1 MLNPGKLLDGK
12 YEIIK
17 VLGQGGMGTV
27 YLCKNSRLGNLWAV
41 KEVNN
46 QYANQID
53 LLAEPNILK
62 NLSHIGIIR
71 IIDIFHEDD
80 NLYIVEDYVEGM
92 TLKEYVDLN
101 GPMSS
106 ELVVDISLQLC
117 SILDY
122 LHCFDPPIVY
132 RDLKPSNIMVKPFN
146 KVVLID
152 FGTARTYKENQEG
165 DTMILGSMGYIAPE
179 QLVNAQSNAKTDLY
193 SLGATMFFMLTGK
206 PRSLPAEI
214 MLDGN
219 YPENAA
225 GSLIRVIQK
234 ASAVD
239 PDSRYS
245 DVKLMMSE
253 LGAKRTDE
261 AYDKTMLI
269 NSHETIDEPLKT
281 VLLEEKKN
289 EKKGRLMPIPLLASL
304 IVFAIFLASI
314 IGNTA
319 TDAKAPETSVSPK
332 AAEKV
337 EPKEVVEVDTVV
349 TGILDINNAVRLG
362 RGDGEKEKGKG
373 KRDNNVQFVLDPPAS
388 ISNTKLSVLL
398 TSIEGVDQ
406 DVIAV
411 LSIQN
416 NADADL
422 KLDLSKTFLINGDD
436 ESTIAE
442 KSDSDSLIPI
452 PQSSSN
458 QELRLRFKDFNFEG
472 SPYTFRTVLS
482 STVNKDINLYI
493 DIEGMTDD

>member
-1 MLNPGKLLDGK
+1 MLNQGKLLDGK

-46 QYANQID
+46 QHANQID

-106 ELVVDISLQLC
+106 ELVEDISLQLC

-122 LHCFDPPIVY
+122 LHSFNPPIVY

-179 QLVNAQSNAKTDLY
+179 QLVNAQSNAQTDLY

-206 PRSLPAEI
+206 SRSLPAEV
-214 MLDGN
+214 MFDAN
-219 YPENAA
+219 YPENA
-225 GSLIRVIQK
+225 SKNLIRIIQK

-239 PDSRYS
+239 PASRYS
-245 DVKLMMSE
+245 DVKRMMSE
-253 LGAKRTDE
+253 LGSKISVE
-261 AYDKTMLI
+261 EYDKTMMM
-269 NSHETIDEPLKT
+269 NSHEAFDEPSKT
-281 VLLEEKKN
+281 VLLENKKSD
-289 EKKGRLMPIPLLASL
+289 KKSRLMPLPLLASL

-319 TDAKAPETSVSPK
+319 SDAKAASEPTVSPK

-337 EPKEVVEVDTVV
+337 EPKEAVEQDTVV
-349 TGILDINNAVRLG
+349 TGIMDINNPIRL
-362 RGDGEKEKGKG
+362 RGGDEKDKGKD
-373 KRDNNVQFVLDPPAS
+373 KRDSNAQFVLDPPAS
-388 ISNTKLSVLL
+388 ISNTQLSVLL
-398 TSIEGVDQ
+398 TSIESVDHNII
-406 DVIAV
+406 VV
-411 LSIQN
+411 LNIQN

-422 KLDLSKTFLINGDD
+422 KMDLSKTFLLNGDN
-436 ESTIAE
+436 ESANVE
-442 KSDSDSLIPI
+442 NSDSNSLIPI

-458 QELRLRFKDFNFEG
+458 QELRLKFKEFDLEG

-482 STVNKDINLYI
+482 SAVNKEIDLNI
-493 DIEGMTDD
+493 DIEGMSDD

>member
-1 MLNPGKLLDGK
+1 MLNQGKLLDGK

-71 IIDIFHEDD
+71 IIDIFHEED

-106 ELVVDISLQLC
+106 ELVEDISLQLC

-122 LHCFDPPIVY
+122 LHSFNPPIVY

-179 QLVNAQSNAKTDLY
+179 QLVNAQSNAQTDLY

-206 PRSLPAEI
+206 SGSPTEI
-214 MLDGN
+214 MLDAN
-219 YPENAA
+219 YPEKAA
-225 GSLIRVIQK
+225 EGLIRVIQK

-239 PDSRYS
+239 PASRYS

-253 LGAKRTDE
+253 LGAEISDE
-261 AYDKTMLI
+261 EYDKTMLI
-269 NSHETIDEPLKT
+269 NSHETFDEPSKT
-281 VLLEEKKN
+281 VLLENKKSD
-289 EKKGRLMPIPLLASL
+289 KKSRLIPIPLLASL

-319 TDAKAPETSVSPK
+319 SDAKASESTVSPK
-332 AAEKV
+332 AVEKV
-337 EPKEVVEVDTVV
+337 EPKEAVEQDTVV
-349 TGILDINNAVRLG
+349 TGILDINNPVRLSK
-362 RGDGEKEKGKG
+362 GDGEKDKGKG
-373 KRDNNVQFVLDPPAS
+373 KKDNNVQFVLDPPAS
-388 ISNTKLSVLL
+388 VSNTKLSVSL
-398 TSIEGVDQ
+398 TSIESVDQ

-422 KLDLSKTFLINGDD
+422 KMDLSKTFLLNGDN
-436 ESTIAE
+436 ESANADN
-442 KSDSDSLIPI
+442 SDSSSLIPI
-452 PQSSSN
+452 PQSSGN
-458 QELRLRFKDFNFEG
+458 QELRLRFKEFDFDG
-472 SPYTFRTVLS
+472 SRYTFRTVLS
-482 STVNKDINLYI
+482 SAVNKDIDLNI
-493 DIEGMTDD
+493 DIEGMSDD